1 MNRTTHEIEPEE
13 VMVYLDG
20 ELESSRASEVATHI
34 AACKECATI
43 EADLRAVS
51 GQLIQWQVE
60 PASLSIATS
69 IEQSLAKPETTAR
82 VKARERKGL
91 IGAWHRLAA
100 SQWAWKLGFASVA
113 VLLVGAVYMQRSFNE
128 RARELQRA
136 TGLSAFARFS
146 QGATATEVSPD
157 VPAMQKLEAQKQ
169 LSESLEKDAAPE
181 SASPAADRIAA
192 PTPGP
197 MIART
202 ASMNLVI
209 AKLDVARASLEK
221 LLARHHAFASD
232 MTLDQSNDAS
242 ASLNATL
249 QVPSAELDATLSD
262 LRALGRVS
270 TESQGG
276 EDVSDQHVD
285 LAARL
290 HNARE
295 SEERLLDILRTRTGK
310 VSDVLAVEEQISQTR
325 GEIEQMEAQLANL
338 DKRVSYASIKL
349 EMAEEYKAPTGANSS
364 VALRL
369 RNAVVSGY
377 RDAVDSLL
385 ALAVFLLSA
394 GPMLLLWAGLL
405 FFPARAI
412 WKRRGSLRAA
422 FSKNAA

>member
-1 MNRTTHEIEPEE
+1 MNRTMHEIEPEE

-20 ELESSRASEVATHI
+20 ELESSRASQVATHI

-128 RARELQRA
+128 RARELQRV

-394 GPMLLLWAGLL
+394 GPTLLLWAGLL